1 MKVIFTASLRGKK
14 YFESQYKALFQEIEK
29 LGYEHMA
36 DDLVNPSSNQV
47 YVDIKQGGR
56 EANIALYKKKIED
69 IQKADICVFECSAH
83 SLSVGFVVQ
92 KSLELSKPTVVLY
105 YKDNDPEFLE
115 GVDDEKLI
123 IRSYDET
130 NYKEVIKEAL
140 TEAEN
145 QRDKRFNFFISP
157 YLLNFLNRAAK
168 DQGVTK
174 STFIRNLILEH
185 KRRSPGSS
193 PAATSSST

>member
-69 IQKADICVFECSAH
+69 IQKADICVFECSTH
-83 SLSVGFVVQ
+83 SLSVGFIVQ
-92 KSLELSKPTVVLY
+92 KALALNKPTIVLY
-105 YKDNDPEFLE
+105 YKDNAPDFLA
-115 GVDDEKLI
+115 GVDDDKLI
-123 IRSYDET
+123 VKSYNDDNIHDALKQAFE
-130 NYKEVIKEAL
+130 EAQS
-140 TEAEN
+140 

-157 YLLNFLNRAAK
+157 SLLTYLEDASK
-168 DQGVTK
+168 KQGVTK
-174 STFIRNLILEH
+174 STFIRNLILEF
-185 KRRSPGSS
+185 KRRSK
-193 PAATSSST
+193 